1 MSGVY
6 YIQGKDTGSIKFA
19 THEQMYFMI
28 PPHMPYSKMIE
39 HEPNDGDILL
49 FPSYLLHEVTVNTS
63 AKKRI
68 TVGFNIKFDLQPT
81 TK

>member
-1 MSGVY
+1 
-6 YIQGKDTGSIKFA
+6 
-19 THEQMYFMI
+19 MI
-28 PPHMPYSKMIE
+28 PPNMPYSKMIE

-81 TK
+81 VK